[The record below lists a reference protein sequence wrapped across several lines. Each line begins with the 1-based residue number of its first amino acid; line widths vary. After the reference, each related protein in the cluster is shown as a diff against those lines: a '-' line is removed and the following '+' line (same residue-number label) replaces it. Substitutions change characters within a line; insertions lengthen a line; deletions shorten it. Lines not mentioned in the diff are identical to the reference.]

1 MSDIKLTDL
10 MSKTHPTKIET
21 LVKTTLFTFAV
32 IVLLTL
38 PVILLSQCSQSKILN
53 SIEIV
58 DWQKEEDYDTMKIN
72 FKIYNGSDLR
82 LTELNVRIE
91 YEDESY
97 EYISLDSNKE
107 ISIEPDYTE
116 DLFLVKPISQEIVD
130 IVISKVAGYR
140 GDSHFMYI
148 RK

>member
-1 MSDIKLTDL
+1 M
-10 MSKTHPTKIET
+10 
-21 LVKTTLFTFAV
+21 FAKQD
-32 IVLLTL
+32 
-38 PVILLSQCSQSKILN
+38 SQQYRDCGLA
-53 SIEIV
+53 
-58 DWQKEEDYDTMKIN
+58 KEEDYDTMKIN